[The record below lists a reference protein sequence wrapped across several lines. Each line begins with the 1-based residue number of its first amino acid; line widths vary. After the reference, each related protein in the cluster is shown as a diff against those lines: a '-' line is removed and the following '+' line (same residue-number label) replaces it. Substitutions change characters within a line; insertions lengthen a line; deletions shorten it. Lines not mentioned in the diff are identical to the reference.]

1 MLAIYFFVATA
12 TAFVGSFWIDRLYEM
27 PNAPLSFSEKIQ
39 SRSRFRKILLTIFFF
54 AAIVYFVEVKNFPA
68 ILSAYA
74 LTAIFFL
81 SLITMTD
88 FEQYV
93 IFNKMLLPFALAS
106 LPFIIILEL
115 PLVNHISAAIFGG
128 GIFFILALLSKNGLG
143 GGDVKLIFVLGLWFG
158 VNGLIF
164 VTLAGAILAGIFA
177 VIFLITKIKNRQD
190 VFAYGPY
197 FCISAIGYI
206 IFSVQNF

>member
-1 MLAIYFFVATA
+1 MLAIYFFVAMA
-12 TAFVGSFWIDRLYEM
+12 AAFVGSFWIERLYKM

-54 AAIVYFVEVKNFPA
+54 AAIVYFVEVKNLQA
-68 ILSAYA
+68 IISAYA

-81 SLITMTD
+81 SLVTMTD

-106 LPFIIILEL
+106 LPFIIFLEL
-115 PLVNHISAAIFGG
+115 PLVNHILAAIFGG
-128 GIFFILALLSKNGLG
+128 GIFFILMLLSKNGLG

-164 VTLAGAILAGIFA
+164 VILFGAILAGVFA
-177 VIFLITKIKNRQD
+177 IIFLVTKIKNRQD

-197 FCISAIGYI
+197 FCISAIGYL
-206 IFSVQNF
+206 IFMVQIF